1 MRYKGKEIGNPE
13 VWQIAEYIALKGYR
27 LSAQAVYDKY
37 NAKGWVNYKGKP
49 IKSLEAIVDSQNGV
63 MLHKERKAEK
73 KAQRKALKRQKRQEL
88 LGKVLKNTR
97 DRERKTPH
105 KHIPYKKQLKDKRW
119 RELRREVI
127 EERGGKCEMCGS
139 SSNLCVHHKA
149 YIKGR
154 YAWEYPKDYLLVL
167 CNGCHRKIHGIDLD
181 ERAEFLIEND

>member
-1 MRYKGKEIGNPE
+1 MKYKGKEIGVPE
-13 VWQIAEYIALKGYR
+13 VWQIAEYIALKGFR

-37 NAKGWVNYKGKP
+37 KAKGWVNAQGRA
-49 IKSLEAIVDSQNGV
+49 IKDLEAIVNAQNGV

-73 KAQRKALKRQKRQEL
+73 KALKQGHRE
-88 LGKVLKNTR
+88 KVLKNTR
-97 DRERKTPH
+97 KRKRERKTPY
-105 KHIPYKKQLKDKRW
+105 KYIPYEKQLKDKRW
-119 RELRREVI
+119 RELRQEVI
-127 EERGGKCEMCGS
+127 EERGCKCEMCGS

>member
-1 MRYKGKEIGNPE
+1 MKYKGKEIGFPE
-13 VWQIAEYIALKGYR
+13 VWQIAEYIALKGSR

-37 NAKGWVNYKGKP
+37 KAKGWVTAQGRA
-49 IKSLEAIVDSQNGV
+49 IKNLEAIVDAQNAV

-73 KAQRKALKRQKRQEL
+73 KALKQEHR
-88 LGKVLKNTR
+88 GKVLKNTR
-97 DRERKTPH
+97 NRKRGRKTPH
-105 KHIPYKKQLKDKRW
+105 KYIPYEKQLKDKRW
-119 RELRREVI
+119 RELRQEVI

-181 ERAEFLIEND
+181 ERAGFLIEND

>member
-1 MRYKGKEIGNPE
+1 M
-13 VWQIAEYIALKGYR
+13 
-27 LSAQAVYDKY
+27 
-37 NAKGWVNYKGKP
+37 AKK
-49 IKSLEAIVDSQNGV
+49 
-63 MLHKERKAEK
+63 RKTVTPVIMGIHP
-73 KAQRKALKRQKRQEL
+73 Q
-88 LGKVLKNTR
+88 G
-97 DRERKTPH
+97 ERKTAY

-119 RELRREVI
+119 RELRQEVI